1 MANTFLT
8 DWDDPTYAE
17 RNEIVFANRNK
28 SYGAYVLRQL
38 YNSTINKSFLIAAIG
53 LAVLIGFP
61 IIMEMIKGKGD
72 GNAKLT
78 QEVEVTLTEPPPVDP
93 AEPPPPPPPPPPPVV
108 ETIKFTPPVVVDKPV
123 EEEQPPPQEKLSE
136 TTVGVVT
143 QEGDPNATELPPEPV
158 VADPDA
164 GKIFTIVEEMP
175 QFPGGGEAALVK
187 YLQNNIKYP
196 AMARENGIEGIV
208 YVTFVVDKEGKVKDA
223 KILRGKGAGLDE
235 EALRVIR
242 AMPDWKPG
250 KQNGRSVAV
259 QYNLPV
265 NFKLQ

>member
-1 MANTFLT
+1 MATSFFNN
-8 DWDDPTYAE
+8 WDDPTFAK
-17 RNEIVFANRNK
+17 RNELVFDGRNK
-28 SYGAYVLRQL
+28 SYGAYLIRQL
-38 YNSTINKSFLIAAIG
+38 YSKRINIAFIIAAAG
-53 LAVLIGFP
+53 LIVFISLPLILEL
-61 IIMEMIKGKGD
+61 M
-72 GNAKLT
+72 GNKAT
-78 QEVEVTLTEPPPVDP
+78 ENVTQQEVEVTLSEPPPVDP

-108 ETIKFTPPVVVDKPV
+108 QTIKFTPPVVVDKPV

-136 TTVGVVT
+136 TNVGVVT

-158 VADPDA
+158 VADPNE

-175 QFPGGGEAALVK
+175 QFPGGGEAALIK

-208 YVTFVVDKEGKVKDA
+208 YVTFVVDKDGKVKDA
-223 KILRGKGAGLDE
+223 KSLRGKGAGLDD
-235 EALRVIR
+235 EALRVVR
-242 AMPDWKPG
+242 SMPDWKPG

>member
-1 MANTFLT
+1 MASSFLT
-8 DWDDPTYAE
+8 GWDDPTYDA
-17 RNEIVFANRNK
+17 RNEIVFDGRNK
-28 SYGAYVLRQL
+28 EYGAYLLRKL
-38 YNSTINKSFLIAAIG
+38 YNKRVNIAFVIAAAGIAFFVSLPLILQIMG
-53 LAVLIGFP
+53 DNKTEAVHQ
-61 IIMEMIKGKGD
+61 
-72 GNAKLT
+72 

-108 ETIKFTPPVVVDKPV
+108 QTIKFTPPVVVDKPV

-136 TTVGVVT
+136 TNVGVTT

-158 VADPDA
+158 VADPNE
-164 GKIFTIVEEMP
+164 GKVFTIVEEMP
-175 QFPGGGEAALVK
+175 QFPGGGEAALIK
-187 YLQNNIKYP
+187 YLQSNIKYP

-208 YVTFVVDKEGKVKDA
+208 YVTFVVDRDGKVKDA

-235 EALRVIR
+235 EALRVVR
-242 AMPDWKPG
+242 SMPDWKPG

>member
-1 MANTFLT
+1 M
-8 DWDDPTYAE
+8 
-17 RNEIVFANRNK
+17 
-28 SYGAYVLRQL
+28 
-38 YNSTINKSFLIAAIG
+38 
-53 LAVLIGFP
+53 
-61 IIMEMIKGKGD
+61 GD
-72 GNAKLT
+72 KATENVAQ
-78 QEVEVTLTEPPPVDP
+78 QEVEVTLSEPPPVDP

-108 ETIKFTPPVVVDKPV
+108 QTIKFTPPVVVDKPV

-136 TTVGVVT
+136 TNVGVVT

-158 VADPDA
+158 VADPNE

-175 QFPGGGEAALVK
+175 QFPGGGEAALIK

-208 YVTFVVDKEGKVKDA
+208 YVTFVVDKDGKVKDA
-223 KILRGKGAGLDE
+223 KILRGKGAGLDD
-235 EALRVIR
+235 EALRVVR
-242 AMPDWKPG
+242 SMPDWKPG